1 MAVRRRCFPVI
12 VIGSSSSSIAR
23 FFLMM
28 VNGRHH
34 GTAIN
39 SLILTSAAA
48 TEMSWCTLSSRAHSH
63 STPAPS
69 SSSSSSSPSSS
80 SYADVA
86 VHLARRRR
94 RGRRPH
100 HEWRVRMHVFVQLHD
115 HLLVGDRPH
124 DHIVVVLQHAFLA
137 ERAPP
142 PAGQRASRA
151 LCRERCP
158 RSSSSSSSSL
168 ASGRRTAR
176 AVPNALIYLEAR
188 VHHPHRVRRH
198 ELQEAHA
205 RVRRRDVH
213 AVRATSARRAVP
225 HARVNARARRRS
237 APADAPDWGA
247 ARCTRRRYA
256 RG

>member
-12 VIGSSSSSIAR
+12 VFGSSSSSIVR
-23 FFLMM
+23 LVLMM
-28 VNGRHH
+28 VNGRHD

-39 SLILTSAAA
+39 SLILPSAAA

-63 STPAPS
+63 STPTPSS

-80 SYADVA
+80 PYADVA

-94 RGRRPH
+94 RGRHPH

-151 LCRERCP
+151 LCREWCP
-158 RSSSSSSSSL
+158 RSSSSSFSVGTADCESSSTC
-168 ASGRRTAR
+168 AYI
-176 AVPNALIYLEAR
+176 P
-188 VHHPHRVRRH
+188 
-198 ELQEAHA
+198 
-205 RVRRRDVH
+205 
-213 AVRATSARRAVP
+213 
-225 HARVNARARRRS
+225 
-237 APADAPDWGA
+237 
-247 ARCTRRRYA
+247 
-256 RG
+256 